1 MLKAKNL
8 EALPGIRHAFFTRA
22 GGVSTGVY
30 EGLNG
35 GTGSNDKPEHVAENR
50 ARMAREYIAPRPID
64 MEWAT
69 AFVHILRDGDARHVI
84 PDAIAEGAKW
94 RDLQNLVATSNP
106 SRQKMRKLFE
116 AKDEEDGRSEV
127 R

>member
-1 MLKAKNL
+1 MLKAKSL
-8 EALPGIRHAFFTRA
+8 SSLPGIRHAFFSRA

-35 GTGSNDKPEHVAENR
+35 GTGSSDKPEHIAENR

-69 AFVHILRDGDARHVI
+69 AFVHVLRDGDDGEAAAFQQELAQHPNKLVVTLHAPATREQ
-84 PDAIAEGAKW
+84 AISAGRKAAG
-94 RDLQNLVATSNP
+94 LQS
-106 SRQKMRKLFE
+106 
-116 AKDEEDGRSEV
+116 
-127 R
+127 